1 MAIVPNLSFADLT
14 VSSAFPVDSTKSAVV
29 LPSGPSSI
37 DEDAMGT
44 ARHAAAGIAEFD
56 TALKELGLSVPKL
69 ARFRPQQAKP
79 QEPAA
84 NENPSS

>member
-1 MAIVPNLSFADLT
+1 VAIVPNLSFADLT

-44 ARHAAAGIAEFD
+44 AGHAAGIAEFD